1 MGNYILG
8 GGFEN
13 LNESFGKT
21 SNTELLKSASLSQ

>member
-13 LNESFGKT
+13 LNELFGKIF
-21 SNTELLKSASLSQ
+21 NIELFKSVFLL